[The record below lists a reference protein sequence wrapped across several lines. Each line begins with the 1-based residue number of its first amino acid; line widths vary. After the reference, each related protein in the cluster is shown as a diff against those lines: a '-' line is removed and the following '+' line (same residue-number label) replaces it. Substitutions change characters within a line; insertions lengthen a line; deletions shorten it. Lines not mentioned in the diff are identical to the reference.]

1 MLSSINSGSTTATL
15 TVSTSATRDV
25 VDFGNYP
32 PRTTCITDVIVTEA
46 SGVKWIEM
54 SIDGD
59 PSHSS
64 VGLFFT
70 GDFNPDLD
78 LFHPNLG
85 PLAYPDKDLDEAP
98 LNYKDFVLMSLGNG
112 RLWGRMMKGHCHFPF
127 CGCPSCSVR
136 TNRVDGDLHFH
147 DWNHAPTAEFGRG
160 CNRFGNHKAP
170 IFKSG
175 DRVGILAKVGSQQ
188 GGAFSV

>member
-85 PLAYPDKDLDEAP
+85 PLAYPDLDLDEAP

-112 RLWGRMMKGHCHFPF
+112 RLWG
-127 CGCPSCSVR
+127 
-136 TNRVDGDLHFH
+136 
-147 DWNHAPTAEFGRG
+147 A
-160 CNRFGNHKAP
+160 KAP
-170 IFKSG
+170 AATI
-175 DRVGILAKVGSQQ
+175 VGSTRQQ
-188 GGAFSV
+188 QHFGSKAVREKMISLDKLPTLSSWDEVCCR

>member
-70 GDFNPDLD
+70 GAFNPDLD

-98 LNYKDFVLMSLGNG
+98 LNYKDFVLMSLLGERAPVG
-112 RLWGRMMKGHCHFPF
+112 QDDERALSFPF
-127 CGCPSCSVR
+127 LWLPVMLSK
-136 TNRVDGDLHFH
+136 DLQ
-147 DWNHAPTAEFGRG
+147 
-160 CNRFGNHKAP
+160 
-170 IFKSG
+170 S
-175 DRVGILAKVGSQQ
+175 S
-188 GGAFSV
+188 